1 GKTQKVKTSGSL
13 CAPSRRR
20 VICIPSGST
29 NVAIRAVRDSAEHA
43 GGREVYM
50 IYEPMAAALGAGLDV
65 EAPEGTMVIGYGS
78 WATAIVGLLAANGRR
93 VGWYVRN
100 PEVLESLCSDGRNPR
115 YLNDL
120 EFDRN
125 SIAPS
130 SDLDAVVRDADIVI
144 LATPS
149 AYLKDFLAPLTVPLR
164 DKFVVSAIKGIVPG
178 DYQTVVEYIHDHYG
192 LSYRQIG
199 LVTGPSHAEEVSRGK
214 LSYLTVVCA
223 DPENARRIGERFA
236 GENIRLSYSADLYGV
251 EYAAILKNIY
261 ALSVGIAVGLG
272 YGDNFLAVLIANAAG
287 EMTRFL
293 EESYPDERNTQ
304 VSAYLGDLLVTC
316 YSTYSR
322 NRRLGLL
329 IGHGCTVKSA
339 LNEMTMVAEGYFA
352 ADCIRHINFRHRVDM
367 PIADMVYRVLYEGAS
382 ARRCMQE
389 LTTKLI

>member
-1 GKTQKVKTSGSL
+1 MTYPDKGSKKPRNFL
-13 CAPSRRR
+13 YFILIFLITFVLEKLNLRMEYKIGTDARCA
-20 VICIPSGST
+20 
-29 NVAIRAVRDSAEHA
+29 
-43 GGREVYM
+43 
-50 IYEPMAAALGAGLDV
+50 
-65 EAPEGTMVIGYGS
+65 VIGYGS

-236 GENIRLSYSADLYGV
+236 GENICFSYSADLYGV

>member
-1 GKTQKVKTSGSL
+1 MEYKIGKEAR
-13 CAPSRRR
+13 CA
-20 VICIPSGST
+20 
-29 NVAIRAVRDSAEHA
+29 
-43 GGREVYM
+43 
-50 IYEPMAAALGAGLDV
+50 
-65 EAPEGTMVIGYGS
+65 VIGYGS
-78 WATAIVGLLAANGRR
+78 WATAIVGLLAANEAR

-100 PEVLESLCSDGRNPR
+100 PEVLEGLLGEGRNPR
-115 YLNDL
+115 YLSDV
-120 EFDRN
+120 EFDRRR
-125 SIAPS
+125 IALS
-130 SDLDAVVRDADIVI
+130 DDLDEVVREADIVI

-149 AYLKDFLAPLTVPLR
+149 AYLKTFLEPLTVSLQ

-178 DYQTVVEYIHDHYG
+178 DYKTIVEYVHDRYD
-192 LSYRQIG
+192 LSYKQIG
-199 LVTGPSHAEEVSRGK
+199 IITGPSHAEEVSRGK
-214 LSYLTVVCA
+214 LSYLTVVCTA
-223 DPENARRIGERFA
+223 P
-236 GENIRLSYSADLYGV
+236 YGI

-272 YGDNFLAVLIANAAG
+272 YGDNFLAVLIANSAG
-287 EMTRFL
+287 EMRRFL
-293 EESYPDERNTQ
+293 EESYPAERDTL
-304 VSAYLGDLLVTC
+304 VSGYLGDLLVTC

>member
-1 GKTQKVKTSGSL
+1 MEYKIGTDAR
-13 CAPSRRR
+13 CA
-20 VICIPSGST
+20 
-29 NVAIRAVRDSAEHA
+29 
-43 GGREVYM
+43 
-50 IYEPMAAALGAGLDV
+50 
-65 EAPEGTMVIGYGS
+65 VIGYGS

-199 LVTGPSHAEEVSRGK
+199 LVTGPSHAEEVSRG
-214 LSYLTVVCA
+214 
-223 DPENARRIGERFA
+223 NAIE
-236 GENIRLSYSADLYGV
+236 
-251 EYAAILKNIY
+251 
-261 ALSVGIAVGLG
+261 
-272 YGDNFLAVLIANAAG
+272 
-287 EMTRFL
+287 
-293 EESYPDERNTQ
+293 
-304 VSAYLGDLLVTC
+304 
-316 YSTYSR
+316 
-322 NRRLGLL
+322 
-329 IGHGCTVKSA
+329 
-339 LNEMTMVAEGYFA
+339 
-352 ADCIRHINFRHRVDM
+352 
-367 PIADMVYRVLYEGAS
+367 
-382 ARRCMQE
+382 
-389 LTTKLI
+389 

>member
-1 GKTQKVKTSGSL
+1 M
-13 CAPSRRR
+13 
-20 VICIPSGST
+20 CI
-29 NVAIRAVRDSAEHA
+29 RD
-43 GGREVYM
+43 R
-50 IYEPMAAALGAGLDV
+50 
-65 EAPEGTMVIGYGS
+65 
-78 WATAIVGLLAANGRR
+78 
-93 VGWYVRN
+93 
-100 PEVLESLCSDGRNPR
+100 
-115 YLNDL
+115 
-120 EFDRN
+120 
-125 SIAPS
+125 S

-144 LATPS
+144 LAVPS

-192 LSYRQIG
+192 LSYKQIG

-214 LSYLTVVCA
+214 LSYLTVVCT
-223 DPENARRIGERFA
+223 DPENARRIGGHFA
-236 GENIRLSYSADLYGV
+236 GDNVRFSYSTDLYGI

-261 ALSVGIAVGLG
+261 ALSVGLAVGLG
-272 YGDNFLAVLIANAAG
+272 YGDNFLAVLIANSAG

-293 EESYPDERNTQ
+293 EESYPAERDTQ

-316 YSTYSR
+316 YSVYSR

>member
-1 GKTQKVKTSGSL
+1 MEYKIGTDAR
-13 CAPSRRR
+13 CA
-20 VICIPSGST
+20 
-29 NVAIRAVRDSAEHA
+29 
-43 GGREVYM
+43 
-50 IYEPMAAALGAGLDV
+50 
-65 EAPEGTMVIGYGS
+65 VIGYGS

-236 GENIRLSYSADLYGV
+236 GENISLWRRIRRNSQ
-251 EYAAILKNIY
+251 EYLRPF
-261 ALSVGIAVGLG
+261 G
-272 YGDNFLAVLIANAAG
+272 
-287 EMTRFL
+287 
-293 EESYPDERNTQ
+293 
-304 VSAYLGDLLVTC
+304 
-316 YSTYSR
+316 
-322 NRRLGLL
+322 
-329 IGHGCTVKSA
+329 
-339 LNEMTMVAEGYFA
+339 
-352 ADCIRHINFRHRVDM
+352 RHRRGAGLRRQFSGR
-367 PIADMVYRVLYEGAS
+367 ADRQCGGRDDAFPGG
-382 ARRCMQE
+382 E
-389 LTTKLI
+389 LSR

>member
-1 GKTQKVKTSGSL
+1 MEYKIGTDAR
-13 CAPSRRR
+13 CA
-20 VICIPSGST
+20 
-29 NVAIRAVRDSAEHA
+29 
-43 GGREVYM
+43 
-50 IYEPMAAALGAGLDV
+50 
-65 EAPEGTMVIGYGS
+65 VIGYGS

-100 PEVLESLCSDGRNPR
+100 PEVLESLRSDGRNPR

-223 DPENARRIGERFA
+223 DPENARSHRRTLCRGEHSPQLFR
-236 GENIRLSYSADLYGV
+236 GSYGV

>member
-1 GKTQKVKTSGSL
+1 MTEYKIGKNAR
-13 CAPSRRR
+13 CA
-20 VICIPSGST
+20 
-29 NVAIRAVRDSAEHA
+29 
-43 GGREVYM
+43 
-50 IYEPMAAALGAGLDV
+50 
-65 EAPEGTMVIGYGS
+65 VIGYGS
-78 WATAIVGLLAANGRR
+78 WATALVKVLAENEAR

-100 PEVLESLCSDGRNPR
+100 PEVLESLRTEGRNPR
-115 YLNDL
+115 YLADV
-120 EFDRN
+120 EFDPAC
-125 SIAPS
+125 IAPS
-130 SDLDAVVRDADIVI
+130 DDLDAVVSAADIVI

-149 AYLKDFLAPLTVPLR
+149 AYLKEFLAPLTTPLS
-164 DKFVVSAIKGIVPG
+164 DKFVVTAIKGIVPG
-178 DYQTVVEYIHDHYG
+178 EYQTVAEYVCERYG
-192 LSYRQIG
+192 LTYKQFGIVS
-199 LVTGPSHAEEVSRGK
+199 GPSHAEEVSLER
-214 LSYLTVVCA
+214 LSYLTVGCC
-223 DPENARRIGERFA
+223 DMENARLLGAKLSTKYIA
-236 GENIRLSYSADLYGV
+236 LSYSTDLYGI

-261 ALSVGIAVGLG
+261 ALSVGLAVGLG
-272 YGDNFLAVLIANAAG
+272 YGDNFLAVLIANSAG

-293 EESYPDERNTQ
+293 EESYPAERDTQ

-316 YSTYSR
+316 YSVYSR